1 MAKLDF
7 FLTVDMLPMWK
18 FVKNSL
24 RLFKVLK
31 AVGGDAKRGL

>member
-1 MAKLDF
+1 MGKLD
-7 FLTVDMLPMWK
+7 FLTVDMLPVWK
-18 FVKNSL
+18 FAKCTL